1 MAGMISVNKQKTWM
15 AANWVFDHVL
25 RVSRKHLPT
34 EGSTRIVELIDNIV
48 PGLNSLSLGSLS
60 PEEMKMFREALQAG
74 YQEVLAGGRQSFGE
88 PEFYPGFMLRF
99 EELLEMVST
108 DQ

>member
-1 MAGMISVNKQKTWM
+1 MAGLISVNKQKTWL

-34 EGSTRIVELIDNIV
+34 EGSARIVELTDNIV
-48 PGLNSLSLGSLS
+48 PGLNSLSLESLS
-60 PEEMKMFREALQAG
+60 PEEMKIFREALEAG
-74 YQEVLAGGRQSFGE
+74 YKEVLSGGKESFGD
-88 PEFYPGFMLRF
+88 PEFYSGFMQRF